1 MMTHTIKEEMRRK
14 LLKVALWRIDYI
26 ISILGEEKELKE
38 SAQALQAVIKNA
50 INGKKEWDAQKI
62 IEREA

>member
-38 SAQALQAVIKNA
+38 SAQALQAKIKNA

-62 IEREA
+62 MEREA

>member
-38 SAQALQAVIKNA
+38 SAQALQAEIKNA